1 MLYHLV
7 HSARSILKYYW
18 GVALRRGRA
27 GAGLINRIDKDFLS
41 KNALSK
47 FE

>member
-7 HSARSILKYYW
+7 HSARSILKYDW
-18 GVALRRGRA
+18 GVALRRGR
-27 GAGLINRIDKDFLS
+27 GAGLINRIDKDFPS
-41 KNALSK
+41 KNALSE